1 MERKPDPVRVL
12 KSSLKGLEGF
22 KTDNDLRVS
31 MSADQLEAFNHA
43 VERFDANKPL
53 RIFIHGGPGTG
64 KTFLAN
70 RIMEAARLR
79 GLMSRF
85 TALSGAAA
93 TINGGTTIHYAMGM
107 TKTTKWGTDPTANQ
121 IKKMRHRNMN
131 MRLLIIDEISMT
143 CLLYTSPSPRDR
155 QKSRMPSSA

>member
-1 MERKPDPVRVL
+1 MERKPDPLHVL
-12 KSSLKGLEGF
+12 KSSSKGSTSF
-22 KTDNDLRVS
+22 KNDDDLRVS
-31 MSADQLEAFNHA
+31 MSLDQLEAFNHA
-43 VERFDANKPL
+43 IECFDANKAL

-70 RIMEAARLR
+70 RIMQAARLR
-79 GLMSRF
+79 GMMSRF

-121 IKKMRHRNMN
+121 IKKIRHRNMD
-131 MRLLIIDEISMT
+131 MQLLFIDEISM
-143 CLLYTSPSPRDR
+143 RHA
-155 QKSRMPSSA
+155 QIM